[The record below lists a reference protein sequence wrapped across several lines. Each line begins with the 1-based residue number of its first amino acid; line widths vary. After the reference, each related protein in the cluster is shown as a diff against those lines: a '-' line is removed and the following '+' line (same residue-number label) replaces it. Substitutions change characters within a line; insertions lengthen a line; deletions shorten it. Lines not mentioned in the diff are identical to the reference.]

1 MRYTGIMAYIT
12 GFHAIEERIRA
23 GRARGPLLVAKAG
36 PRAREIVALAVE
48 QKIRT
53 DRAGTAELD
62 RLAPG
67 HRGIALET
75 GDELDTG
82 SETSLESFL
91 EGLGGKK
98 TALVV
103 VLDEVTDPHNYGA
116 ILRSCDQFG
125 ADLVVTRNRRTAKN
139 ADVVER
145 TSAGASSWVKTAE
158 VANLPR
164 TVELLK
170 DADFWVYGAD
180 MNGEPVYKKNLRGR
194 VAVIMGAEGS
204 GLSRLL
210 KSCCDGIISI
220 PSKGRIDS
228 LNVSVAAGIILYEI
242 VRQRA

>member
-1 MRYTGIMAYIT
+1 MAYIT
-12 GFHAIEERIRA
+12 GFHAIEERIKA

-36 PRAREIVALAVE
+36 PRAREIAALAVG
-48 QKIRT
+48 QGIRT
-53 DRAGTAELD
+53 DRTGTAELD

-67 HRGIALET
+67 HRGIALEVDDALDAGVET
-75 GDELDTG
+75 GGLEG
-82 SETSLESFL
+82 FLES
-91 EGLGGKK
+91 LGNKK
-98 TALVV
+98 NALVV

-125 ADLVVTRNRRTAKN
+125 ADLVVTRNRRAAKN

-145 TSAGASSWVKTAE
+145 TSVGASSWVKSAE

-164 TVELLK
+164 AMELLK

-180 MNGEPVYKKNLRGR
+180 MSGEPIYSKNLRGR
-194 VAVIMGAEGS
+194 VAVILGAEGS

-210 KSCCDGIISI
+210 KSSCDGIISI

-228 LNVSVAAGIILYEI
+228 LNVSVAAGVILYEI

>member
-1 MRYTGIMAYIT
+1 MAYIT

-48 QKIRT
+48 HKIRA
-53 DRAGTAELD
+53 DRSGTAELD

-67 HRGIALET
+67 HRGIALEVD
-75 GDELDTG
+75 DEFDAG
-82 SETSLESFL
+82 SETSLEGFL
-91 EGLGGKK
+91 ESLGGKK
-98 TALVV
+98 HALVV
-103 VLDEVTDPHNYGA
+103 LLDEVTDPHNYGA

-125 ADLVVTRNRRTAKN
+125 VDLVVTRNRRAARN

-145 TSAGASSWVKTAE
+145 TSAGASSWVKSAE

-164 TVELLK
+164 AVDLLK

-180 MNGEPVYKKNLRGR
+180 MNGEPLYSKNLRGR

-210 KSCCDGIISI
+210 MSSCDGIISI
-220 PSKGRIDS
+220 PSKGRIGS

>member
-1 MRYTGIMAYIT
+1 MAYIT
-12 GFHAIEERIRA
+12 GFHAIEERIKA
-23 GRARGPLLVAKAG
+23 GRAHGPLLVAKAG

-53 DRAGTAELD
+53 DRTGTAELD

-67 HRGIALET
+67 HRGIALEV
-75 GDELDTG
+75 DDVLDAG
-82 SETSLESFL
+82 AETSLSIEGVLES
-91 EGLGGKK
+91 LGGKK
-98 TALVV
+98 NALVV
-103 VLDEVTDPHNYGA
+103 LLDEVTDPHNYGA

-125 ADLVVTRNRRTAKN
+125 VDLVVTRNRRAAKN

-145 TSAGASSWVKTAE
+145 TSAGASSWVKSAE

-164 TVELLK
+164 AVELLK

-180 MNGEPVYKKNLRGR
+180 MSGEPIYRRNLRGR
-194 VAVIMGAEGS
+194 VAVILGAEGS

-210 KSCCDGIISI
+210 KSSCDGIISI

-228 LNVSVAAGIILYEI
+228 LNVSVAAGVILYEI

>member
-1 MRYTGIMAYIT
+1 
-12 GFHAIEERIRA
+12 
-23 GRARGPLLVAKAG
+23 
-36 PRAREIVALAVE
+36 
-48 QKIRT
+48 
-53 DRAGTAELD
+53 LD

-67 HRGIALET
+67 HRGIALEA
-75 GDELDTG
+75 DEEFDAG
-82 SETSLESFL
+82 AETSLETFL
-91 EGLGGKK
+91 ELLGGKK
-98 TALVV
+98 NALVV
-103 VLDEVTDPHNYGA
+103 LLDEVTDPHNYGA

-125 ADLVVTRNRRTAKN
+125 ADLVVTRNRRAAKN

-145 TSAGASSWVKTAE
+145 TSAGASSWVKSAE

-164 TVELLK
+164 AVELLK

-180 MNGEPVYKKNLRGR
+180 MNGEPIYKRNLRGR

-210 KSCCDGIISI
+210 RQSCDGIISI